1 MVYQLIV
8 TINQNQ
14 ERMGVY
20 TLVSLIVACLLVLF
34 GVDVFFVM
42 AFSIWCVSFFY
53 ALSDFRH
60 RMLYTAFLI
69 SFFVFLLSG
78 HFVYEI
84 FGYKLNYF
92 FGYEYYRHSNV
103 LLALSLLS
111 ILISHC
117 VTDGVMTVRAS
128 SKKWTHYSSWN
139 EYATSNHTRS
149 IGRASKAVFYLTFP
163 FLAFV
168 EVIQKFAFVRDSGYA
183 SYYVDFSPNTP
194 FVVRALGNMA
204 PYAFLIFLA
213 TMPKKSECKFP
224 LILYF
229 LYAAGSLLTGRR
241 TSFVLV
247 VLLLA
252 MYVILRNDLS
262 VYDDH
267 WISKRTVFLTLLTAP
282 LLLIFLFEYN
292 YARFGR
298 ASGTQSFFDQ
308 VLGFFQQQGFSS
320 SVIRLT
326 KYHESSLNPK
336 AYYSFFSLVKWLRTN
351 TIVGFFF
358 DFDYGFSYF
367 NNNIQF
373 ALQGNSLAHSLSF
386 IALGSD
392 RYLKGFGVGSCYIA
406 ELFFDFSY
414 IGVTIGSMVYGGL
427 MAFVNNVRQL
437 ARSTVWRLA
446 FVFFLFDGFVKAPR
460 WNFDLVL
467 AQFFNTAM
475 WTTILIVLGLSYL
488 LSSFPKLNYKFKL
501 LV

>member
-1 MVYQLIV
+1 
-8 TINQNQ
+8 
-14 ERMGVY
+14 MGVY
-20 TLVSLIVACLLVLF
+20 TLGSLIVACLLVLF
-34 GVDVFFVM
+34 GVDVYFVV
-42 AFSIWCVSFFY
+42 AFTIWCVSFFY

-60 RMLYTAFLI
+60 RLLYSAFLV

-84 FGYKLNYF
+84 FGYEISYY
-92 FGYEYYRHSNV
+92 FGYEYYRLSNI
-103 LLALSLLS
+103 LIALSLLS

-128 SKKWTHYSSWN
+128 SKNWTHYSSWN

-292 YARFGR
+292 YARLDQ
-298 ASGTQSFFDQ
+298 ASGTQSFLERI
-308 VLGFFQQQGFSS
+308 LGFFQQQGFSS

-326 KYHESSLNPK
+326 TYHESSLNPK

-358 DFDYGFSYF
+358 DFDYGFSYV

-392 RYLKGFGVGSCYIA
+392 RYLKGFGVGSCYVA
-406 ELFFDFSY
+406 ELFFDFNY
-414 IGVTIGSMVYGGL
+414 IGVTIGSIVYGGL
-427 MAFVNNVRQL
+427 MAFFNNIRRL
-437 ARSTVWRLA
+437 TKGTVWRLA
-446 FVFFLFDGFVKAPR
+446 FVLFLFDGFVKSPR
-460 WNFDLVL
+460 WNFDIVL
-467 AQFFNTAM
+467 AQFLNTAM
-475 WTTILIVLGLSYL
+475 WTTILIVIGLSYL
-488 LSSFPKLNYKFKL
+488 LSMTRKRSIKLKVL
-501 LV
+501 T